1 MDFALRVLG
10 VLLMLLMPIIL
21 GIFLRRKY
29 GVSWRLF
36 VYGILTFVGSQVLH
50 IPFNQFILLPA
61 LDSPGFSIDREG
73 LILLAGALALGLSAG
88 VFEESARYIV
98 YRTRLKESRTWE
110 EGLMY
115 GAGHGGIEAILL
127 GVLSINAIILL
138 LAIENGSFDVS
149 TLSEAAQTQIGQL
162 ITLPTYQLLF
172 PALERAFAITLHL
185 SLSIIV
191 LQVFV
196 RGSLLWLFL
205 AIGWHA
211 FANLLGVFG
220 LATWGPAAA
229 EALIGVVAL
238 ISLGILFALR
248 PEERPEFH
256 PAPKET
262 E

>member
-1 MDFALRVLG
+1 M
-10 VLLMLLMPIIL
+10 
-21 GIFLRRKY
+21 
-29 GVSWRLF
+29 
-36 VYGILTFVGSQVLH
+36 
-50 IPFNQFILLPA
+50 
-61 LDSPGFSIDREG
+61 
-73 LILLAGALALGLSAG
+73 LAGAVALGLSSG

-98 YRTRLKESRTWE
+98 YRTRLKESHTWE

-127 GVLSINAIILL
+127 GVLSINAIMLL

-149 TLSEAAQTQIGQL
+149 TLPEAAQTQIGQL
-162 ITLPTYQLLF
+162 LTLPTYQLLF
-172 PALERAFAITLHL
+172 PALERAFAIMLHL

-196 RGSLLWLFL
+196 RGRLLWLFF

-211 FANLLGVFG
+211 LANALAVFG

-238 ISLGILFALR
+238 VSLGILFALR

-256 PAPKET
+256 PVPRDT